1 MLREL
6 LGGSGDDHSDT
17 NLTDSDDAYASYGYG
32 ASSYGE
38 HSDDHGSHD
47 DNIFHIGPHQLD
59 KVPTVTSIFI
69 CILVTVLAEFFL
81 EHLEHN
87 ITDFYRQILD
97 KASAPVSS
105 RAREGGEDEWARV
118 AARRAPRG
126 RARRRRV

>member
-1 MLREL
+1 MPVLVEMLREL
-6 LGGSGDDHSDT
+6 LGGEADDHYDA
-17 NLTDSDDAYASYGYG
+17 NLTDSDDSYASYGYG
-32 ASSYGE
+32 ASSYGG
-38 HSDDHGSHD
+38 HDDGHGEGHHD

-97 KASAPVSS
+97 KASTLAVTQ
-105 RAREGGEDEWARV
+105 E
-118 AARRAPRG
+118 
-126 RARRRRV
+126 